1 MKTDGM
7 SNAARLFW
15 MDKCNCAVLWHSRMV
30 ILQKNYL
37 ELLSSAIVVNSHIVK
52 KT

>member
-7 SNAARLFW
+7 SNAARLFYGQTTLCRSLAW
-15 MDKCNCAVLWHSRMV
+15 LGANFA
-30 ILQKNYL
+30 KNYL

-52 KT
+52 ET